1 MSPKHEATRPTAT
14 ADAAHAPLAAPIR
27 NLGSFG
33 VRVRVMA
40 RLAVS
45 IMFFD
50 RLRLTTT
57 LLGVVFA
64 VILSN
69 QALGTLL
76 GIIHKNA
83 MVVRNADADL
93 WLMPRGSESLA
104 PGKHIPMAAIAEARV
119 TRGVA
124 LAEPLIFIGGSV
136 KLPNGGT
143 EPLSIF
149 GARYPHY
156 LGGPWNVVVGRAAA
170 LGQPG
175 AMIFEESEREI
186 LGGLNLGSVR
196 EVNGRSIRVV
206 AFTYGLL
213 PLGTSYAFADYELAR
228 ELGHVARDQTTYG
241 LVKLE
246 PESDAERVRADLQA
260 RVPEVLVATRAE
272 VDKMV
277 TRTLLTKAPV
287 GVIFGAST
295 VFGLIIGFVVVSLS
309 MFSAVVDN
317 IREFGTLKAI
327 GATNFDLA
335 VLLVVQSIAYGL
347 VGTVF
352 GLALLSRIVRAIS
365 SAKLIVITPTWLSLG
380 TFALMVG
387 MCVFAS
393 LVALGRIRKVEP
405 AMVFR

>member
-1 MSPKHEATRPTAT
+1 MSLEPKLPRQSSPERSAPP
-14 ADAAHAPLAAPIR
+14 PLAVPIR
-27 NLGSFG
+27 ELASFG
-33 VRVRVMA
+33 A
-40 RLAVS
+40 RLRIMGRLALS
-45 IMFFD
+45 MMFFD
-50 RLRLTTT
+50 KLRLTTT

-69 QALGTLL
+69 QAIGTLF

-104 PGKHIPMAAIAEARV
+104 PGKLIPMAALAEARV

-124 LAEPLIFIGGSV
+124 LAEPLLFIGGSI
-136 KLPNGGT
+136 KLPNGGS
-143 EPLSIF
+143 EPVSIF
-149 GARYPHY
+149 GARYPDY
-156 LGGPWNVVVGRAAA
+156 LGGPWNLVVGDVSV
-170 LGQPG
+170 LSEPSS
-175 AMIFEESEREI
+175 MIFEESEREI
-186 LGGLNLGSVR
+186 LGGLNQGSVR
-196 EVNGRSIRVV
+196 EVNGRSIRVG

-228 ELGHVARDQTTYG
+228 ELGRVARDQTTYG

-246 PESDAERVRADLQA
+246 PGADAEVVRRELQA
-260 RVPEVLVATRAE
+260 RAPEVMVATRDE
-272 VDKMV
+272 VDSMV

-335 VLLVVQSIAYGL
+335 VLMIVQSVVYGL
-347 VGTVF
+347 AGSLL
-352 GLALLSRIVRAIS
+352 GLAVLSRIVRAIS
-365 SAKLIVITPTWLSLG
+365 SAKLVVVTPPWLSLT

-387 MCVFAS
+387 MCAFAS

>member
-1 MSPKHEATRPTAT
+1 MSVKPEPPISHSPAQ
-14 ADAAHAPLAAPIR
+14 AALPGPILELAPLGA
-27 NLGSFG
+27 
-33 VRVRVMA
+33 RVRIMG
-40 RLAVS
+40 RLAVAM
-45 IMFFD
+45 MFFD
-50 RLRLTTT
+50 KLRLTTT
-57 LLGVVFA
+57 MLGVVFA

-69 QALGTLL
+69 QAIGTLF

-104 PGKHIPMAAIAEARV
+104 PGKLIPIAALAEARV

-124 LAEPLIFIGGSV
+124 LAEPLLFIGGSI

-143 EPLSIF
+143 EPVSIF

-156 LGGPWNVVVGRAAA
+156 LGGPWNLVVGDVTA
-170 LGQPG
+170 LSQPG
-175 AMIFEESEREI
+175 NMIFEESEREI

-196 EVNGRSIRVV
+196 EVNGRTIRVG

-228 ELGHVARDQTTYG
+228 ELGRVARDQTTYG
-241 LVKLE
+241 LVKLA
-246 PESDAERVRADLQA
+246 PGADAEQVKRDIQA
-260 RVPEVLVATRAE
+260 RVPEVMVATRSE
-272 VDKMV
+272 VDSMV

-327 GATNFDLA
+327 GANNFDLA
-335 VLLVVQSIAYGL
+335 VLMVAQSIVYGL
-347 VGTVF
+347 VGSLL
-352 GLALLSRIVRAIS
+352 GLAVLSRIVRAIS
-365 SAKLIVITPTWLSLG
+365 SAKLIVVTPTWLSLA
-380 TFALMVG
+380 TFGLMVG